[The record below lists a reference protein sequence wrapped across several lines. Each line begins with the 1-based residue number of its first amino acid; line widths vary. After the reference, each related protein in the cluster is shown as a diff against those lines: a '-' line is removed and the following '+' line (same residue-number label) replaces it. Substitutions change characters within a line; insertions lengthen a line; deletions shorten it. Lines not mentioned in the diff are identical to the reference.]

1 MAFSTNQVLSQ
12 VHSVLHYEHRR
23 NDNSGG
29 KTKAS
34 EKAQACAEASE
45 SGRCR
50 KEGDASDGEGIQYV
64 SMMFVTVDSL
74 LA

>member
-1 MAFSTNQVLSQ
+1 MAISTNQVLSQ

-23 NDNSGG
+23 NDNTSGG

-45 SGRCR
+45 SG
-50 KEGDASDGEGIQYV
+50 
-64 SMMFVTVDSL
+64 
-74 LA
+74 